1 MTQTTLSNEIEA
13 QRQSFYEELKPHNL
27 APLWEV
33 LHGLVTPEPTTPA
46 LPAKWAYGPARDYLL
61 RAGDLIT
68 AEEAERR
75 VLILENPAMPGQS
88 RITRTLYAGLQLILP
103 GEAAPVHRHTQS
115 ALRFVMQGGGA
126 FTAVNGEK
134 AMMQRFDLV
143 LTPSLYWHDHGNQTS
158 EPMIWLDGLDIP
170 LIQALDAS
178 FAEGMGSGD
187 GSNVQ
192 AEIRPA
198 GDTIARYGSNL
209 RPVADTTA
217 AVTSGPQPMFH
228 YRFEDWRASLA
239 ATAAASEPDPHFGVR
254 MEFINPAT
262 AGPVM
267 ATISAFAQM
276 VPAGLATKPVQSTDG
291 AVYVVCE
298 GGGMARVGDQDFAL
312 AQDDIFVVPAWA
324 KLSFEA
330 SADLVL
336 FSFSDK
342 AVQEKLNLWRE
353 ARHQA

>member
-1 MTQTTLSNEIEA
+1 MPSETLSNEIEA

-33 LHGLVTPEPTTPA
+33 LHGLVTPTPTTPA
-46 LPAKWAYGPARDYLL
+46 VPAKWSYGPARDYLL
-61 RAGDLIT
+61 RAGDLIS

-115 ALRFVMQGGGA
+115 ALRFVMQGSGA

-134 AMMQRFDLV
+134 AVMQRFDLV
-143 LTPSLYWHDHGNQTS
+143 LTPSLYWHDHGNQTD

-170 LIQALDAS
+170 LIQSLDAS

-192 AEIRPA
+192 AEVRPA
-198 GDTIARYGSNL
+198 GDTVARYGSNM
-209 RPVADTTA
+209 RPVANTTA
-217 AVTSGPQPMFH
+217 AVTEGPQPLFH
-228 YRFEDWRASLA
+228 YPYSEWRASLA
-239 ATAAASEPDPHFGVR
+239 KTAAASAPDPHFGVR

-262 AGPVM
+262 AGSVM
-267 ATISAFAQM
+267 ATISAFAQLIPEAM
-276 VPAGLATKPVQSTDG
+276 ATKPVQSTDG
-291 AVYVVCE
+291 AIYVVCE
-298 GGGMARVGDQDFAL
+298 GAGTAWIDDHEYTL
-312 AQDDIFVVPAWA
+312 AEDDIFVVPAW
-324 KLSFEA
+324 STCRFEA
-330 SADLVL
+330 SAELVL

-353 ARHQA
+353 ARH

>member
-1 MTQTTLSNEIEA
+1 MTADRLSNEIKA
-13 QRQSFYEELKPHNL
+13 QRESFYEELKPHNL

-46 LPAKWAYGPARDYLL
+46 VPAKWAYAPARDYLL

-115 ALRFVMQGGGA
+115 ALRFVMQGSGA

-134 AMMQRFDLV
+134 AVMERFDLV
-143 LTPSLYWHDHGNQTS
+143 LTPSLYWHDHGNQTG

-170 LIQALDAS
+170 LIQSLDAS

-187 GSNVQ
+187 GANVQ

-198 GDTIARYGSNL
+198 GDTIARYGSNM
-209 RPVADTTA
+209 RPVANTTA
-217 AVTSGPQPMFH
+217 AVTEGPQPLFH
-228 YRFEDWRASLA
+228 YPYQDWRASLE
-239 ATAAASEPDPHFGVR
+239 ATAAASAPDPHFGVR
-254 MEFINPAT
+254 MEFVNPAT

-267 ATISAFAQM
+267 ATISAFAQL
-276 VPAGLATKPVQSTDG
+276 VPAAMATRSVQSTDG
-291 AVYVVCE
+291 AVYVVCA
-298 GGGMARVGDQDFAL
+298 GTGKARVGDEEYRL
-312 AQDDIFVVPAWA
+312 AEEDIFVVPAWA
-324 KLSFEA
+324 SCRFEA
-330 SADLVL
+330 DDDLVL

-353 ARHQA
+353 TRH

>member
-1 MTQTTLSNEIEA
+1 MTETTLSNDIEA

-33 LHGLVTPEPTTPA
+33 LHGLVTPEPRTPA
-46 LPAKWAYGPARDYLL
+46 VPAKWAYAPARDYLL

-115 ALRFVMQGGGA
+115 ALRFVMQGSGA

-143 LTPSLYWHDHGNQTS
+143 LTPSLYWHDHGNRTDD
-158 EPMIWLDGLDIP
+158 PMIWLDGLDIP

-198 GDTIARYGSNL
+198 GDTVARYGSNM
-209 RPVADTTA
+209 RPVAGTTA
-217 AVTSGPQPMFH
+217 DVTGGPQPMFH
-228 YRFEDWRASLA
+228 YPFSEWRQSLS
-239 ATAAASEPDPHFGVR
+239 ATASATEPDPHFGVR

-262 AGPVM
+262 AGPIM
-267 ATISAFAQM
+267 ATMSAFAQL
-276 VPAGLATKPVQSTDG
+276 VPASAKTRPVQSTDG

-298 GGGMARVGDQDFAL
+298 GSGTAKIGDEELAL
-312 AQDDIFVVPAWA
+312 SESDIFVVPAWA
-324 KLSFEA
+324 PYSFA
-330 SADLVL
+330 ADSELIL

-353 ARHQA
+353 ARH